1 MRRSTL
7 VLVLCFFT
15 TAAVAGARSI
25 VAHGVFHAKVTQAH
39 SRTTRHSTPATVVL
53 LGDTSVEKTGSS
65 AAKGRAEV
73 FPVADKVAGTASAI
87 SVYIPAHH
95 SARMLIAGLY
105 GDKAGHPA
113 KLLASGM
120 VATTPAGAWAK
131 VSIKP
136 VDLKK
141 GTAYWVAL
149 MGRSSSVSFRNGAA
163 GTCDSQLSKQNAMAA
178 LPSSWSQGRTTGKC
192 PLSAFV
198 TGTPTASTSSVPPG
212 GGITTPTTTV
222 PTTTAPVIVTLPPVN
237 SGAPTVSGTAMQDQT
252 LTVTNGSWLDSPTSY
267 SYQWQRCTVLC
278 SAISGA
284 AGPTYTLQAADVGD
298 TIQVLVGASNA
309 GGSGSA
315 SSARTATVA
324 ALPKPTNTTFPSV
337 FGTMQ
342 QGDTVTA
349 QPGSWTGSPTA
360 YAYQWQRCSTS
371 CANITGATSTTYA
384 LGSADVGDTI
394 DVIVTAT
401 NDGGSTA
408 ATSAKTATVTA
419 ADPGEADQHTLPAI
433 TGTTQQGNTLTAS
446 QGSWTGSPTSYSYQ
460 WQDCSPTCANI
471 TGATSSTYT
480 LGSGDVG
487 DTIDVTVTA
496 TNAGGSTTATSAKTA
511 TITAATPAKPT
522 NTTLP
527 AITGTTQQGNTLT
540 ASQGSWTGSPTSYS
554 YQWQDCSPT
563 CANITGATS
572 STYTLGSGDVGDT
585 IDVTVTATN
594 AGGST
599 TATSAKTATI
609 TAATPAK
616 PTNTTLP
623 AITGT
628 TQQGNTLTA
637 SQGSWTGSPTSYS
650 YQWQDCSPTCANITG
665 ATSSTYTL
673 GSGDVGD
680 TIDVTVTATNAGGST
695 TATSAKT
702 ATITAA
708 TPAKPTNTTLP
719 AITGTTQQGNTLTAS
734 QGSWTGS
741 PTSYSYQWQDC
752 SPTCANISGA
762 TSSTYTL
769 GSGDVGDTIDVTVTA
784 TNTGGSTTATSA
796 QTSTVTASSGSVLD
810 GLKVS
815 GANMVDDTGTI
826 VHLHGVNR
834 SGTEYQCAHG
844 AGFFDGPSDA
854 ASVAAM
860 ASWHINI
867 VRVPINALCWL
878 GDNGVPSQYGGQ
890 NYINAI
896 VTYVNLLHS
905 YGIYAEISL
914 MWSMPGNLPAN
925 ESYQINAPDQDH
937 APATWTGMAQA
948 FKNDPNVILSPWG
961 ETYVDYPCLMQGCS
975 DQASI
980 GGDPGDSTG
989 TCGSGCWHYQSAGMQ
1004 EAVTDMRNAGYNG
1017 PIAIPC
1023 DKVANIC
1030 ADPNNG
1036 GSYANGTWLT
1046 TKPTDPDNQILAE
1059 MHLYGGNTC
1068 DTTTCLN
1075 TTIKPI
1081 LNAGYPVIFGETGD
1095 SYDGSTCPG
1104 TTNLQTYLT
1113 WAEQNNVG
1121 TEAWAW
1127 DTWGGC
1133 STGSLITNYN
1143 GTPNTGQGTLIQTNY
1158 QTTFPA
1164 NP

>member
-1 MRRSTL
+1 MRRVCLLLLSGLFLITAGA
-7 VLVLCFFT
+7 
-15 TAAVAGARSI
+15 TAAPVPAHPTAQARSSI
-25 VAHGVFHAKVTQAH
+25 PARV
-39 SRTTRHSTPATVVL
+39 STRPAAL
-53 LGDTSVEKTGSS
+53 LFGDRSIEPVR
-65 AAKGRAEV
+65 GRASAGQAQAFELTDAV
-73 FPVADKVAGTASAI
+73 NGKAQSIAFYVPARGSARIMTVGIYSNANGHPGTLLRSASVSAPKSRGWHAVSIKATTVYAGRRYWIALLSRGGAAYFRHHRQASCTVRQAIATGAKLAAAWRHGSYHADCRVSAYVAGTRLGTS
-87 SVYIPAHH
+87 P
-95 SARMLIAGLY
+95 
-105 GDKAGHPA
+105 GH
-113 KLLASGM
+113 
-120 VATTPAGAWAK
+120 
-131 VSIKP
+131 
-136 VDLKK
+136 
-141 GTAYWVAL
+141 GTVL
-149 MGRSSSVSFRNGAA
+149 SS
-163 GTCDSQLSKQNAMAA
+163 
-178 LPSSWSQGRTTGKC
+178 
-192 PLSAFV
+192 
-198 TGTPTASTSSVPPG
+198 PTS
-212 GGITTPTTTV
+212 
-222 PTTTAPVIVTLPPVN
+222 
-237 SGAPTVSGTAMQDQT
+237 SGAPT
-252 LTVTNGSWLDSPTSY
+252 
-267 SYQWQRCTVLC
+267 
-278 SAISGA
+278 
-284 AGPTYTLQAADVGD
+284 QAAP
-298 TIQVLVGASNA
+298 ASVTTKPAN
-309 GGSGSA
+309 
-315 SSARTATVA
+315 TAAPSITGTV
-324 ALPKPTNTTFPSV
+324 
-337 FGTMQ
+337 Q
-342 QGDTVTA
+342 QTHSLTA
-349 QPGSWTGSPTA
+349 NHGSWTGAPTA
-360 YAYQWQRCSTS
+360 YAYQWQRC
-371 CANITGATSTTYA
+371 
-384 LGSADVGDTI
+384 
-394 DVIVTAT
+394 
-401 NDGGSTA
+401 
-408 ATSAKTATVTA
+408 K
-419 ADPGEADQHTLPAI
+419 
-433 TGTTQQGNTLTAS
+433 
-446 QGSWTGSPTSYSYQ
+446 
-460 WQDCSPTCANI
+460 
-471 TGATSSTYT
+471 SS
-480 LGSGDVG
+480 
-487 DTIDVTVTA
+487 
-496 TNAGGSTTATSAKTA
+496 
-511 TITAATPAKPT
+511 
-522 NTTLP
+522 
-527 AITGTTQQGNTLT
+527 
-540 ASQGSWTGSPTSYS
+540 
-554 YQWQDCSPT
+554 
-563 CANITGATS
+563 
-572 STYTLGSGDVGDT
+572 
-585 IDVTVTATN
+585 
-594 AGGST
+594 
-599 TATSAKTATI
+599 
-609 TAATPAK
+609 
-616 PTNTTLP
+616 
-623 AITGT
+623 
-628 TQQGNTLTA
+628 
-637 SQGSWTGSPTSYS
+637 
-650 YQWQDCSPTCANITG
+650 
-665 ATSSTYTL
+665 
-673 GSGDVGD
+673 
-680 TIDVTVTATNAGGST
+680 
-695 TATSAKT
+695 
-702 ATITAA
+702 
-708 TPAKPTNTTLP
+708 
-719 AITGTTQQGNTLTAS
+719 
-734 QGSWTGS
+734 
-741 PTSYSYQWQDC
+741 
-752 SPTCANISGA
+752 CANISGA

-1143 GTPNTGQGTLIQTNY
+1143 GTPNTGQGTLLKTTY
-1158 QTTFPA
+1158 LTFPA